1 MATTAG
7 AVRDRMISL
16 VEDITPAIHAQQKL
30 RAHREQNDFRE
41 ASGAVPGSCLRRFS
55 ITFLGD
61 TTQALV
67 TDYQTERVEETVEV
81 VIAYPTDWRH
91 GGTQQLGLHDVMAS
105 DAKKIDATIGVAA
118 SDSTLKGL
126 ATIFRN
132 DSKSREDAGPV
143 QFSVIAYRIEYARSL
158 A

>member
-7 AVRDRMISL
+7 AIRDRMISL
-16 VEDITPAIHAQQKL
+16 IEDITPAIHAGQKF
-30 RAHREQNDFRE
+30 RAHREESDFRE
-41 ASGAVPGSCLRRFS
+41 ASNGNPPGCLRRFS
-55 ITFLGD
+55 VTFGGD

-67 TDYQTERVEETVEV
+67 TDHQTERVEETVEV
-81 VIAYPTDWRH
+81 VIAYGTDWRH
-91 GGTQQLGLHDVMAS
+91 GGIQRLGLHDAMAS
-105 DAKKIDATIGVAA
+105 DAKKIDAAIGVAS

-126 ATIFRN
+126 ATVFRN

-143 QFSVIAYRIEYARSL
+143 QFSVITYRIEYARSL